1 VSTQADNSTNS
12 HAVES
17 GTVIPTT
24 PRPWRVVA
32 LQTGPAERLLAGGMD
47 LFDNLRPKDDPIV
60 RWYRSDAPAIVLGR
74 GQRDLALAPGAHP
87 VTTRFSGGGAVWLAP
102 DVLSLDVLVP
112 AGHPWFTD
120 QLGHV
125 FELVGRRWAEA
136 LCGLGVND
144 LVVYDG
150 PTMAR
155 RRGTERERLLAAVCY
170 ATRGR
175 GEVLWQGRKLVGLA
189 QRRRRHGAMVQCG
202 MLRHWAPQHLL
213 TSLGADSDDSE
224 ILRAAVGLAEVLP
237 EPPDDAQIM
246 ASVESAF
253 GV

>member
-1 VSTQADNSTNS
+1 
-12 HAVES
+12 
-17 GTVIPTT
+17 
-24 PRPWRVVA
+24 
-32 LQTGPAERLLAGGMD
+32 
-47 LFDNLRPKDDPIV
+47 
-60 RWYRSDAPAIVLGR
+60 
-74 GQRDLALAPGAHP
+74 
-87 VTTRFSGGGAVWLAP
+87 
-102 DVLSLDVLVP
+102 
-112 AGHPWFTD
+112 
-120 QLGHV
+120 
-125 FELVGRRWAEA
+125 
-136 LCGLGVND
+136 
-144 LVVYDG
+144 
-150 PTMAR
+150 MAR